1 MESQTRGFTVCLM
14 PHSGKDFEN
23 NHWNFPSKGIESKIT
38 QQNDFLAF
46 REVLDNS
53 IQLFEPFLRNK
64 SEKSK
69 VPAIQIPEDNEKL
82 AVRIQMTTPT
92 GLGEIKANFFSP
104 NEKMLMSQFMVARA
118 IAIMTSS
125 RRKRREREDQVG
137 DGLIKC
143 HIYA

>member
-1 MESQTRGFTVCLM
+1 M
-14 PHSGKDFEN
+14 
-23 NHWNFPSKGIESKIT
+23 
-38 QQNDFLAF
+38 
-46 REVLDNS
+46 
-53 IQLFEPFLRNK
+53 FEPFLRNK

-69 VPAIQIPEDNEKL
+69 VPAIQIPENDEKL